1 MKTFPARFH
10 SLSVKFLVI
19 ITIIVAGVGFTIGA
33 AVIFQDWFRFRE
45 VLEEK
50 AMLLARS
57 IAVLAPD
64 AILQN
69 DSWSLHKNLRKM
81 TSRTPNLRK
90 MASRTPG
97 DMRDIR
103 ILSGMILDPEGHIL
117 AHLDPASHPIG
128 LKLDPK
134 TEFEKK
140 LYKMVLETPESGIIH
155 GGNWINDPFVEGVV
169 PVYSD
174 LKKIGIVRLR
184 LSTAEL
190 YAQATRSAL
199 TVLGIIS
206 ILVVI
211 GSLFGAF
218 VSRRMIRPLTA
229 LADGMQS
236 IGRGDFSKLPATDN
250 RKKDEIGQLSR
261 SFREMT
267 KQLEDKKRLEEEM
280 AVNEKMIALGRISA
294 GVAHEVNN
302 PLAGILNCIDTLKKH
317 PDDKALIDR
326 YLPVIEK
333 GLHRIRQIV
342 AGLLGELRVEEVQE
356 FSGPACLDDLWELAI
371 IEIGDRPI
379 RLNWDNRLENDV
391 VLNRQ
396 RIQQV
401 VLNLLKNSFQVLQD
415 EGTVDFRAFQ
425 DGNCLV
431 LEVEDDGPGIVE
443 KNRARLFDPFFT
455 TRADGTGL
463 GLWITYRLV
472 RSMNGNID
480 IISENGQGTMVQVFL
495 PAYQKPPKP
504 QNDWVI

>member
-1 MKTFPARFH
+1 MKILLTRIH
-10 SLSVKFLVI
+10 SLSFKFLVI
-19 ITIIVAGVGFTIGA
+19 ISIIVAGVGFTISA

-50 AMLLARS
+50 ALLLARS

-81 TSRTPNLRK
+81 
-90 MASRTPG
+90 ASRTPG
-97 DMRDIR
+97 GMRDIR
-103 ILSGMILDPEGHIL
+103 ILSGMILDPDGHIL
-117 AHLDPASHPIG
+117 AHLDPANHPIG
-128 LKLDPK
+128 LKLAPSTPLEKDIFK
-134 TEFEKK
+134 TSI
-140 LYKMVLETPESGIIH
+140 ETLKARVIH
-155 GGNWINDPFVEGVV
+155 GGDWISDPFVEGIV

-174 LKKIGIVRLR
+174 LKKIGVVRLR

-190 YAQATRSAL
+190 YAQARRSAF

-206 ILVVI
+206 ILVLI
-211 GSLFGAF
+211 GSAFGALL
-218 VSRRMIRPLTA
+218 SRRMIRPLTA
-229 LADGMQS
+229 LADGMGS
-236 IGRGDFSKLPATDN
+236 IGRGDFSKLPPPADK
-250 RKKDEIGQLSR
+250 RKKDEIGQLTR
-261 SFREMT
+261 AFTQMYL
-267 KQLEDKKRLEEEM
+267 QLEDKKRMEEEM
-280 AVNEKMIALGRISA
+280 AANEKMIALGRISA

-317 PDDKALIDR
+317 PDDRALVDR

-342 AGLLGELRVEEVQE
+342 AGLLGELRVEEIDD
-356 FSGPACLDDLWELAI
+356 FSGPACLDDLWELAV
-371 IEIGDRPI
+371 IEIGDKPI
-379 RLNWDNRLENDV
+379 QLNWDNRLTNDV

-415 EGTVDFRAFQ
+415 HGTVDFRAFQ

-431 LEVEDDGPGIVE
+431 LEVEDNGPGITE
-443 KNRARLFDPFFT
+443 ENRVRLFDPFFT

-472 RSMNGNID
+472 RSMKGNID
-480 IISENGQGTMVQVFL
+480 IISEPGSGTMVQVFL
-495 PAYQKPPKP
+495 PARQDSPEP
-504 QNDWVI
+504 QHDWVI